1 MANADAPFGLR
12 PLQNMDGSPYS
23 GKTVTCQFE
32 ATDAVACFIGD
43 LVELNATAGTEGF
56 PTVQQGAAATTTGF
70 FGVVT
75 SFDFDPTDLEN
86 KHRLA
91 STQRTCQVAPALD
104 ALFEAQ
110 SSATG
115 DFGDIGDTADVT
127 VGTGDTATGLSA
139 MEIDDATMG
148 TGLNVHIMGFVNRPD
163 NDVASAN
170 ANWIVRI
177 NESQLR
183 GTGDGI

>member
-12 PLQNMDGSPYS
+12 PVQNLDGSPYS

-32 ATDAVACFIGD
+32 ATDAVACFLGD
-43 LVELNATAGTEGF
+43 LVELNATAGTAPY

-75 SFDFDPTDLEN
+75 SFDFDPTDLES

-104 ALFEAQ
+104 ALFEVQA
-110 SSATG
+110 SVASG
-115 DFGDIGDTADVT
+115 IGSIGDTADIVVAAGST
-127 VGTGDTATGLSA
+127 ITGLSG
-139 MEIDDATMG
+139 MEL
-148 TGLNVHIMGFVNRPD
+148 GLIRYRYRSQPAHHGRGR
-163 NDVASAN
+163 SARQRY
-170 ANWIVRI
+170 WF
-177 NESQLR
+177 Q
-183 GTGDGI
+183 